1 MFIYS
6 VHGSTVKFFS
16 VLFACVA
23 ILVAAVA
30 FIPAV
35 SAKPAAYEEAGVKFE
50 DVKTNEDRIAF
61 LSQFGWEVVPQCVE
75 EVGVTIPADFDR
87 VFVGYNQIQK
97 EQGLDLSAYRRKE
110 VTRYTYE
117 VTNYPDY
124 EGKVLANVL
133 VYRGNVIGGDICSE
147 AKDGFVHGFSRG

>member
-1 MFIYS
+1 M
-6 VHGSTVKFFS
+6 
-16 VLFACVA
+16 
-23 ILVAAVA
+23 
-30 FIPAV
+30 
-35 SAKPAAYEEAGVKFE
+35 
-50 DVKTNEDRIAF
+50 
-61 LSQFGWEVVPQCVE
+61 
-75 EVGVTIPADFDR
+75 TIPADFDR